1 MKDADIIILDEPTSS
16 LDVKRKKVM
25 FQIIEHL
32 QAKNKI
38 LLIITH
44 DTEII
49 QICDKTIKL

>member
-1 MKDADIIILDEPTSS
+1 
-16 LDVKRKKVM
+16 M